1 MQQRIP
7 ITAAGAEKLKAEL
20 DELKRVK
27 RPAVVQAIAE
37 AREKGDLSENAEYD
51 AAKEMQGH
59 IEGRIAE
66 LEGKI
71 PALQIIDP
79 KTLQAGDRIVFGA
92 TVELEEKES
101 WLNNN
106 LHKLMIGVS
115 AIWFAI
121 VLIYITQFF
130 GWDNLFLMMP
140 DEFGGFLAGITL
152 PLAIIWVVM
161 AYIDR
166 GTSFKQEAKF
176 LRAYMNQLVYP
187 EEGAPQ
193 TAKAMADAIRSQVV
207 ELQEVSK
214 MATIQ
219 TAKIK
224 DEIKENINEFTKLV
238 AILDNY
244 SSKTIVELSDGV
256 KFLTQNFETITDKA
270 RNSAETFSGLN
281 KAFASGA
288 LEIEDSLENLFEK
301 LLPKIKEIKTS
312 AEFLHEI
319 SDASNHDIIHANEML
334 RQFNEETTANLNMVG
349 EALNAQSQT
358 LQQISAAA
366 VTNCV
371 SLKKTMSA
379 EVENMA
385 DTLGEHTEK
394 LEKIISESGQVMRS
408 KIDDLSKRALANIET
423 INERVN
429 KGLDGL
435 DDSVSLQIKKVDDSM
450 SKHGHDLMEL
460 ISGMDEHANNITKK
474 LTEHGTILSQELDKL
489 MVRGSNLEDSI
500 AIQISNLNNV
510 SDQAIKAMQKIDD
523 ELESN
528 IDSLQNKT
536 LVANGDLTTYVKSI
550 EEKTGTLQKLA
561 TEAMDQAKSVGEDLQ
576 VRRQAIKETIAEFT
590 SQIVSLNG
598 EIDAVSNNLKKN
610 SEEAISAMSSAA
622 DNMDRHATALNETT
636 SVVVAQNQVSEASL
650 AQQHKN
656 ITSSIAKVEEIK
668 AELKLQIEELSNAST
683 ALENNA
689 SAAVDNLKDNLSS
702 MLVSCNEVI
711 NKSRAINDNLTEQAN
726 QFDTSANRTLAKV
739 TQFENVLNTQNQN
752 IDLLS
757 QTVLERVTNI
767 DSILSKQNKE
777 INEATSS
784 ALESFKKAAND
795 FEEQSKALHEISR
808 SATEYTSNV
817 AAGLDEKAAALNT
830 LFKQQENE
838 FYNFCD
844 KIADNAESMSEALKA
859 QVGIIE
865 QSADKVFTRMTML
878 EEDTSRHTEAVVNNS
893 HRSIDRLSE
902 IEAMVESKNASVKK
916 MVEDIADNLGSI
928 SNKILDQVNIF
939 NGAAKKL
946 DEQGKESA
954 QSLSE
959 SCNKLQTAGGELS
972 KAGANVGKLLNEH
985 TKNIDLAIAKV
996 KNQSA
1001 DINKVL
1007 SSQAEALTEV
1017 SNTLATQSRLGE
1029 ASLAQQ
1035 YKYLSD
1041 AAVNVAQ
1048 KMKEVNDSFKSNTDG
1063 IFDTSTKLAYE
1074 FDVLGDRLIKA
1085 GEDVN
1090 KTSKN
1095 SMKNLDQ
1102 VNLLLSQTGE
1112 DLGLAVKQSVEKME
1126 GIFKEYEK
1134 YTSGFNTVTAETS
1147 TSVMEIN
1154 KLIAAQSDKM
1164 ITISDD
1170 TKKLVDCFNTVL
1182 SDTSNQLAERANQAY
1197 DKVKGLG
1204 KDLKNLG
1211 LQMED
1216 AAKVSSAHLVNS
1228 GDKLRASISEIAANA
1243 ERISN
1248 DILGSGEVFLKQ
1260 SNALVAATD
1269 DTVAKVNSAM
1279 GSLLETSKDFSLNSD
1294 NIVKETLRFNE
1305 TINNQIKELNEQTHK
1320 ANNTLKNL
1328 TTAYQGIQIEGFLKQ
1343 AGTIIEKLESISI
1356 DINRVFNPKDEE
1368 DLWKKFYNG
1377 DTAVF
1382 VRYLAKNMS
1391 KSQIS
1396 AVKKEYEKNEDFRT
1410 QVNAYLSEFE
1420 LLISAAKSHEHSGLL
1435 LSVVSGADIGKLY
1448 YILAKTLDKME

>member
-1 MQQRIP
+1 MSEKNKESRS
-7 ITAAGAEKLKAEL
+7 AVSAETL
-20 DELKRVK
+20 
-27 RPAVVQAIAE
+27 PQFMNE
-37 AREKGDLSENAEYD
+37 APHS
-51 AAKEMQGH
+51 
-59 IEGRIAE
+59 
-66 LEGKI
+66 
-71 PALQIIDP
+71 
-79 KTLQAGDRIVFGA
+79 
-92 TVELEEKES
+92 VEIEEKPS

-270 RNSAETFSGLN
+270 QNSAETFSGLN
-281 KAFASGA
+281 KAFANGA
-288 LEIEDSLENLFEK
+288 QEIEESLENLFEK
-301 LLPKIKEIKTS
+301 LLPKIKEIKSS

-334 RQFNEETTANLNMVG
+334 RQFNEETTANLNMVS

-366 VTNCV
+366 VTNCGL
-371 SLKKTMSA
+371 LKKTVSS
-379 EVENMA
+379 EVESMTDTMA
-385 DTLGEHTEK
+385 SHTAK
-394 LEKIISESGQVMRS
+394 LENAITESSQIMRG
-408 KIDDLSKRALANIET
+408 KVDDLTKRTLANLET
-423 INERVN
+423 INEHVN

-435 DDSVSLQIKKVDDSM
+435 DGSISIQIKKVDDSM
-450 SKHGHDLMEL
+450 SKHNHELIEL
-460 ISGMDEHANNITKK
+460 ISRLDEHADGINKK
-474 LTEHGTILSQELDKL
+474 LSEHGNILAQEIDKL
-489 MVRGSNLEDSI
+489 MVRSSNLEDSI
-500 AIQISNLNNV
+500 TIQISNLNNI
-510 SDQAIKAMQKIDD
+510 SDQAINAMQKVDS
-523 ELESN
+523 ELENN
-528 IDSLQNKT
+528 IDSLQNKA
-536 LVANGDLTTYVKSI
+536 LVANGDLSTYIKSL
-550 EEKTGTLQKLA
+550 EEKTETLEKLI
-561 TEAMDQAKSVGEDLQ
+561 TTAKEQSVLAGEDLQ
-576 VRRQAIKETIAEFT
+576 VRRQHIKETI
-590 SQIVSLNG
+590 SDVSMQIQSLND
-598 EIDAVSNNLKKN
+598 EINEVTANVKKN
-610 SEEAISAMSSAA
+610 AEGSISAMSEVS
-622 DNMDRHATALNETT
+622 DNMGKCSTSLTEAT
-636 SVVVAQNQVSEASL
+636 SIVVAQSQVSEASL

-656 ITSSIAKVEEIK
+656 ITSSIARVEEIK
-668 AELKLQIEELSNAST
+668 EELKRQIEELSESSLLLENKAST
-683 ALENNA
+683 AVEAFKEN
-689 SAAVDNLKDNLSS
+689 LLS
-702 MLVSCNEVI
+702 MQTSCNDVI
-711 NKSRAINDNLTEQAN
+711 NKSKVINDNLTEQAN

-752 IDLLS
+752 IELLS
-757 QTVLERVTNI
+757 QAVSERVSGI
-767 DSILSKQNKE
+767 ESILKRQNKE
-777 INEATSS
+777 VTETTAA

-795 FEEQSKALHEISR
+795 FDEQSKALHEISR
-808 SATEYTSNV
+808 STAEYTSNV
-817 AAGLDEKAAALNT
+817 AAGFDEKAATLNSI
-830 LFKQQENE
+830 FKQQENE

-844 KIADNAESMSEALKA
+844 KIADNAESMSEALKK

-893 HRSIDRLSE
+893 SRSIDRLSE
-902 IEAMVESKNASVKK
+902 IEAMVEAKNTSVKQ
-916 MVEDIADNLGSI
+916 MVEDISANLNSI
-928 SNKILDQVNIF
+928 SGKILDQVNIF
-939 NGAAKKL
+939 NGAAKKM
-946 DEQGKESA
+946 DEQGKDSVKGILES
-954 QSLSE
+954 SS
-959 SCNKLQTAGGELS
+959 KLQQAGGELS
-972 KAGANVGKLLNEH
+972 KAGANVGKLLDEH
-985 TKNIDLAIAKV
+985 AKNIDLAIVKV
-996 KNQSA
+996 QNQSK

-1007 SSQAEALTEV
+1007 FSQAEALTEV

-1041 AAVNVAQ
+1041 AAINVAQ
-1048 KMKEVNDSFKSNTDG
+1048 KMKEVNDNFKSNTDG

-1085 GEDVN
+1085 GEDVS

-1095 SMKNLDQ
+1095 SMKGLDQ

-1112 DLGLAVKQSVEKME
+1112 DLDAAVKQSVEKM
-1126 GIFKEYEK
+1126 GNIFKEYEK

-1147 TSVMEIN
+1147 TSVIEIN

-1164 ITISDD
+1164 IMISDD

-1182 SDTSNQLAERANQAY
+1182 NDTSNQLAERANQAY

-1216 AAKVSSAHLVNS
+1216 AAKVSAAHLVNS

-1294 NIVKETLRFNE
+1294 NIIKEAMRFNDSIS
-1305 TINNQIKELNEQTHK
+1305 TQIKELNEHTRK
-1320 ANNTLKNL
+1320 ADNTLKNL

-1343 AGTIIEKLESISI
+1343 AGTIIEKLESISV

-1391 KSQIS
+1391 KAQIS
-1396 AVKKEYEKNEDFRT
+1396 AVRKEFEKNEDFRT

-1420 LLISAAKSHEHSGLL
+1420 LLISSAKSHEHSGLL
-1435 LSVVSGADIGKLY
+1435 LSVISGADIGKLY